1 MSQKQTPLFPLRQ
14 GRHTRQAHV
23 NLPEGTFEE
32 EHARQ
37 GFFGR
42 TTHLYRL
49 HPTTAWT
56 RIEGPLR
63 PHSYDLNQLR
73 AADGTGLARTI
84 GGGAGGSAPA
94 RDPRT
99 DADEAIR
106 ASMLGST
113 EEAFAPI
120 CLLHNSDVALHWV
133 SPKAM
138 DFFYRNAD
146 GDDVYYIHAGAGKL
160 ETTFGAIHYATGD
173 YLVIPRGTTYRFLPA
188 GATAEGGPDLTQR
201 YLLIESASE
210 VTIPDRN
217 QLGPNAIFDPAM
229 VDTPELEPYLEGADR
244 EWAVH
249 IKRENQITR
258 VYYPFNPLDVVGW
271 KGDLTVWRIN
281 VKDIRPVMSARYH
294 LPPSA
299 HTTFIAQNFVICS
312 FLPRP
317 FEEEAGAMR
326 VPFYHIN
333 IDYDEVLFYSDGHF
347 FSRDGI
353 GAGMMTWHPQGIHHG
368 PHPKAIPLSRTKDR
382 TDEVAV
388 MVDAYRP
395 LKATPAAERVENP
408 NYWASWK

>member
-1 MSQKQTPLFPLRQ
+1 MSKKETPLFPLRK
-14 GRHTRQAHV
+14 GLHTRQAHV
-23 NLPEGTFEE
+23 DLPAGTFEE

-49 HPTTAWT
+49 HPVTDWT

-63 PHSYDLNQLR
+63 PHSYDLN
-73 AADGTGLARTI
+73 GLEPST
-84 GGGAGGSAPA
+84 
-94 RDPRT
+94 
-99 DADEAIR
+99 DEAIQ
-106 ASMLGST
+106 ASMFGSR
-113 EEAFAPI
+113 EPAFAPI
-120 CLLHNSDVALHWV
+120 CILHNADVALHWV
-133 SPKAM
+133 APAAM

-146 GDDVYYIHAGAGKL
+146 GDDVYYIHAGGGKL
-160 ETTFGAIHYATGD
+160 ETTFGVIHYATGD
-173 YLVIPRGTTYRFLPA
+173 YLVIPRGTTYRFLPDA
-188 GATAEGGPDLTQR
+188 SDQR
-201 YLLIESASE
+201 YLLIEGFSE

-229 VDTPELEPYLEGADR
+229 VDTPELEPYEEGKGR

-249 IKRENQITR
+249 IKRQNEITK
-258 VYYPFNPLDVVGW
+258 VFYPFNPLDVVGW

-281 VKDIRPVMSARYH
+281 VKDIRPVLSARYH

-299 HTTFIAQNFVICS
+299 HSTFIANNFVICS

-317 FEEEAGAMR
+317 FEEEEGAMR
-326 VPFYHIN
+326 VPFFHSN
-333 IDYDEVLFYSDGHF
+333 IDYDEVLFYSAGHF

-353 GAGMMTWHPQGIHHG
+353 GAGMVTWHPQGIHHG
-368 PHPKAIPLSRTKDR
+368 PHPKAIPLSRTKER

-395 LKATPAAERVENP
+395 LKATPAAGLVENV

>member
-1 MSQKQTPLFPLRQ
+1 MAKETPLFPLRK
-14 GRHTRQAHV
+14 GRNSRQAHV
-23 NLPEGTFEE
+23 DLPEGTFEE

-42 TTHLYRL
+42 TTQLYRL

-63 PHSYDLNQLR
+63 PHSYDLN
-73 AADGTGLARTI
+73 GLAARTE
-84 GGGAGGSAPA
+84 
-94 RDPRT
+94 
-99 DADEAIR
+99 EAVR

-113 EEAFAPI
+113 EAAFSPI
-120 CLLHNSDVALHWV
+120 CLLHNSDVAMDWV
-133 SPKAM
+133 APQAM

-146 GDDVYYIHAGAGKL
+146 GDDVYYIHAGSGKL
-160 ETTFGAIHYATGD
+160 ETTFGVLFYATGD
-173 YLVIPRGTTYRFLPA
+173 YLVIPRGTTYRFLPGA
-188 GATAEGGPDLTQR
+188 GDQR
-201 YLLIESASE
+201 YLLIESAGE

-229 VDTPELEPYLEGADR
+229 VDTPELEDYQEGADR

-249 IKRENQITR
+249 IKRENEITK
-258 VYYPFNPLDVVGW
+258 VFYPFNPNDVVGW

-281 VKDIRPVMSARYH
+281 VKDIRPIMSHRYH

-299 HTTFIAQNFVICS
+299 HTTFIAPNFVICS

-317 FEEEAGAMR
+317 FEEEEGAMR

-368 PHPKAIPLSRTKDR
+368 PHPKAIPKSREKDR

-388 MVDAYRP
+388 MVDTFRP
-395 LKATPAAERVENP
+395 LKATPAAGLVENL

>member
-1 MSQKQTPLFPLRQ
+1 MLKKDTPLFPLRK
-14 GRHTRQAHV
+14 GVHTRQAHV
-23 NLPEGTFEE
+23 DLPAGTFEE
-32 EHARQ
+32 EHARN

-49 HPTTAWT
+49 HPVTDWT

-63 PHSYDLNQLR
+63 PHSYDLN
-73 AADGTGLARTI
+73 GLKPTE
-84 GGGAGGSAPA
+84 
-94 RDPRT
+94 D
-99 DADEAIR
+99 DAIR
-106 ASMLGST
+106 ASMFGST
-113 EEAFAPI
+113 ESAFAPI
-120 CLLHNSDVALHWV
+120 CLLHNADVALHWV
-133 SPKAM
+133 VPSAM

-146 GDDVYYIHAGAGKL
+146 GDDVYYIHAGGGKL

-173 YLVIPRGTTYRFLPA
+173 YLVIPRGTTYRFLPDS
-188 GATAEGGPDLTQR
+188 TSQR
-201 YLLIESASE
+201 YLLIESFSE

-229 VDTPELEPYLEGADR
+229 VDTPELEPYEEGKGR

-249 IKRENQITR
+249 IKRENAITK
-258 VYYPFNPLDVVGW
+258 VFYPFNPLDVVGW

-281 VKDIRPVMSARYH
+281 VKDIRPVLSARYH

-299 HTTFIAQNFVICS
+299 HSTFIAQNFVICS

-317 FEEEAGAMR
+317 FEEEEGAMR
-326 VPFYHIN
+326 VPFYHSN
-333 IDYDEVLFYSDGHF
+333 IDYDEVLFYSAGHF

-353 GAGMMTWHPQGIHHG
+353 GAGMVTWHPQGIHHG
-368 PHPKAIPLSRTKDR
+368 PHPKAIPLSRTKER

-388 MVDAYRP
+388 MVDTFRP
-395 LKATPAAERVENP
+395 LKATPAAGRVENL

>member
-1 MSQKQTPLFPLRQ
+1 MDPRSEVAMSKKETPLFPLRK
-14 GRHTRQAHV
+14 GLHARQAHV
-23 NLPEGTFEE
+23 DLPAGTFEE

-49 HPTTAWT
+49 HPVTDWT
-56 RIEGPLR
+56 RIEGPLKPR
-63 PHSYDLNQLR
+63 SYDLNGL
-73 AADGTGLARTI
+73 GLA
-84 GGGAGGSAPA
+84 AN
-94 RDPRT
+94 D
-99 DADEAIR
+99 AIR
-106 ASMLGST
+106 ASLFGST
-113 EEAFAPI
+113 EASFAPI
-120 CLLHNSDVALHWV
+120 CILHNSDVALHWV
-133 SPKAM
+133 APATM

-146 GDDVYYIHAGAGKL
+146 GDDVYYIHAGDGKL
-160 ETTFGAIHYATGD
+160 ETSFGALTYATGD
-173 YLVIPRGTTYRFLPA
+173 YLVIPRGTTYRFLPV
-188 GATAEGGPDLTQR
+188 GGDQR
-201 YLLIESASE
+201 YLLIESFSE

-229 VDTPELEPYLEGADR
+229 IDTPELEPYDASPQ

-249 IKRENQITR
+249 IKRENEITK
-258 VYYPFNPLDVVGW
+258 VFYPFNPLDIVGW

-281 VKDIRPVMSARYH
+281 VQDIRPILSARYH

-299 HTTFIAQNFVICS
+299 HSTFIANNFVICS

-326 VPFYHIN
+326 VPFYHSN
-333 IDYDEVLFYSDGHF
+333 IDYDEVLFYSAGHF

-353 GAGMMTWHPQGIHHG
+353 GAGMVTWHPQGIHHG
-368 PHPKAIPLSRTKDR
+368 PHPKAIPLSRTKAR

-388 MVDAYRP
+388 MVDTYRP
-395 LKATPAAERVENP
+395 LKATPAAGLVENE

>member
-1 MSQKQTPLFPLRQ
+1 MSKKESPLFPLRK
-14 GRHTRQAHV
+14 GVHARQAHV
-23 NLPEGTFEE
+23 NLPPGTFEE

-42 TTHLYRL
+42 ATHLYRL
-49 HPTTAWT
+49 HPVTDWT

-63 PHSYDLNQLR
+63 PHSYDLNQLI
-73 AADGTGLARTI
+73 AAAGTGLARAI
-84 GGGAGGSAPA
+84 GGGAGVGAPA

-99 DADEAIR
+99 EADGAIR
-106 ASMLGST
+106 ASLLGST
-113 EEAFAPI
+113 EPAFAPI
-120 CLLHNSDVALHWV
+120 CILHNADVALHWV
-133 SPKAM
+133 RPSAM

-146 GDDVYYIHAGAGKL
+146 ADDVYFIHAGGGKL
-160 ETTFGAIHYATGD
+160 ETSFGALSYGKGD
-173 YLVIPRGTTYRFLPA
+173 YLVIPRGTTYRFLPDA
-188 GATAEGGPDLTQR
+188 VAQC
-201 YLLIESASE
+201 YLLIESFSE

-229 VDTPELEPYLEGADR
+229 IDTPELEPYDATPR

-249 IKRENQITR
+249 IKRENQVTR

-281 VKDIRPVMSARYH
+281 VKDIRPILSARYH

-299 HTTFIAQNFVICS
+299 HSTFIANNFVICS

-317 FEEEAGAMR
+317 FEEEEGAMR
-326 VPFYHIN
+326 VPFYHSN
-333 IDYDEVLFYSDGHF
+333 IDYDEVLFYSAGHF

-353 GAGMMTWHPQGIHHG
+353 GEGMLTWHPQGIHHG

-388 MVDAYRP
+388 MVDTFRP
-395 LKATPAAERVENP
+395 LQATAAAGMVENLE
-408 NYWASWK
+408 YWASWK

>member
-1 MSQKQTPLFPLRQ
+1 MPKKEAPLFPLRK
-14 GRHTRQAHV
+14 GLHARQAHV
-23 NLPEGTFEE
+23 DLPPGTFEE

-49 HPTTAWT
+49 HPVTDWT

-63 PHSYDLNQLR
+63 PHSYDLNGLQPG
-73 AADGTGLARTI
+73 AAE
-84 GGGAGGSAPA
+84 S
-94 RDPRT
+94 
-99 DADEAIR
+99 IR
-106 ASMLGST
+106 SSMFGST
-113 EEAFAPI
+113 EAAFAPI
-120 CLLHNSDVALHWV
+120 CLLHNHDVALHWV
-133 SPKAM
+133 APTAM
-138 DFFYRNAD
+138 DFYYRNAD

-160 ETTFGAIHYATGD
+160 ETSFGALTYATGD
-173 YLVIPRGTTYRFLPA
+173 YLVIPRGTTYRFLPDQ
-188 GATAEGGPDLTQR
+188 GNQR
-201 YLLIESASE
+201 YLLIESFSE

-217 QLGPNAIFDPAM
+217 QLGPNALFDPAM
-229 VDTPELEPYLEGADR
+229 IDTPELEPYDAAPR

-249 IKRENQITR
+249 IKRENEITK

-281 VKDIRPVMSARYH
+281 VKDIRPVVSARYH

-299 HTTFIAQNFVICS
+299 HSTFIGTNFVICS

-317 FEEEAGAMR
+317 FEEEEGAMR
-326 VPFYHIN
+326 VPFYHSN
-333 IDYDEVLFYSDGHF
+333 IDYDEVLFYSAGHF

-353 GAGMMTWHPQGIHHG
+353 GAGMVTWHPQGIHHG

-388 MVDAYRP
+388 MVDTFRP
-395 LKATPAAERVENP
+395 LRATAAAGLVENAD
-408 NYWASWK
+408 YWASWK

>member
-1 MSQKQTPLFPLRQ
+1 METREVPMSKKETPLFPLRK
-14 GRHTRQAHV
+14 GLHTRQAHV
-23 NLPEGTFEE
+23 DLPGGTFEE

-37 GFFGR
+37 GFYGR

-49 HPTTAWT
+49 HPVTDWT

-63 PHSYDLNQLR
+63 PHSYDLN
-73 AADGTGLARTI
+73 GLA
-84 GGGAGGSAPA
+84 SSEDNA
-94 RDPRT
+94 RH
-99 DADEAIR
+99 
-106 ASMLGST
+106 ASMFGST
-113 EEAFAPI
+113 EATFAPI
-120 CLLHNSDVALHWV
+120 CLLHNGDVALHWV
-133 SPKAM
+133 APAAM

-146 GDDVYYIHAGAGKL
+146 GDDVYYIHAGGGKL
-160 ETTFGAIHYATGD
+160 ETTFGALTYATGD
-173 YLVIPRGTTYRFLPA
+173 YLVIPRGTTYRFLPD
-188 GATAEGGPDLTQR
+188 GSPQR
-201 YLLIESASE
+201 YLLIESFSE

-229 VDTPELEPYLEGADR
+229 IDTPELEPYDDTPK

-258 VYYPFNPLDVVGW
+258 VFYPFNPLDVVGW

-281 VKDIRPVMSARYH
+281 VKDIRPVVSARYH

-299 HTTFIAQNFVICS
+299 HSTFIANNFVICS

-326 VPFYHIN
+326 VPFFHSN
-333 IDYDEVLFYSDGHF
+333 IDYDEVLFYSAGHF

-368 PHPKAIPLSRTKDR
+368 PHPKAIPLSRQKDR

-388 MVDAYRP
+388 MVDAFRP
-395 LKATPAAERVENP
+395 LKATPAAELVENL

>member
-1 MSQKQTPLFPLRQ
+1 MSKKETPLFPLRK
-14 GRHTRQAHV
+14 GLHTRQAHV
-23 NLPEGTFEE
+23 DLPAGTFEE
-32 EHARQ
+32 EHARN

-49 HPTTAWT
+49 HPVTDWT

-63 PHSYDLNQLR
+63 PHSYDLNGLKPVGGVGFDR
-73 AADGTGLARTI
+73 AT
-84 GGGAGGSAPA
+84 GGGAGVGAPA
-94 RDPRT
+94 RDPRGNA
-99 DADEAIR
+99 ADEAIR
-106 ASMLGST
+106 ASMFGSV
-113 EEAFAPI
+113 EPSFAPI
-120 CLLHNSDVALHWV
+120 CILHNADVALHWV
-133 SPKAM
+133 APSAM

-146 GDDVYYIHAGAGKL
+146 GDDVYYIHAGGGKL
-160 ETTFGAIHYATGD
+160 ETTFGVIHYATGD

-188 GATAEGGPDLTQR
+188 EGEQR
-201 YLLIESASE
+201 YLLIEGFSE

-229 VDTPELEPYLEGADR
+229 VDTPELEAYDAAPR

-249 IKRENQITR
+249 IKRENQITK
-258 VYYPFNPLDVVGW
+258 VFYPFNPLDVVGW

-281 VKDIRPVMSARYH
+281 VKDIRPVVSARYH

-299 HTTFIAQNFVICS
+299 HSTFIANNFVICS

-317 FEEEAGAMR
+317 FEEEEGAMR
-326 VPFYHIN
+326 VPFFHSN
-333 IDYDEVLFYSDGHF
+333 IDYDEVLFYSAGHF

-353 GAGMMTWHPQGIHHG
+353 GAGMVTWHPQGIHHG

-388 MVDAYRP
+388 MVDAFRP
-395 LKATPAAERVENP
+395 LKATPAAGLVENV

>member
-1 MSQKQTPLFPLRQ
+1 MSKKETPLFPLRK
-14 GRHTRQAHV
+14 GLHTRQAHV
-23 NLPEGTFEE
+23 DLPAGTFEE
-32 EHARQ
+32 EHARN

-49 HPTTAWT
+49 HPVTDWT

-63 PHSYDLNQLR
+63 PHSYDLN
-73 AADGTGLARTI
+73 GLKP
-84 GGGAGGSAPA
+84 SV
-94 RDPRT
+94 
-99 DADEAIR
+99 DEAIQ
-106 ASMLGST
+106 ASMFGSR
-113 EEAFAPI
+113 EASFAPI
-120 CLLHNSDVALHWV
+120 CILHNADVALHWV
-133 SPKAM
+133 APSAM

-146 GDDVYYIHAGAGKL
+146 GDDVYYIHAGGGKL

-173 YLVIPRGTTYRFLPA
+173 YLVIPRGTTYRFLPS
-188 GATAEGGPDLTQR
+188 EGDQR
-201 YLLIESASE
+201 YLLIEGFSE

-229 VDTPELEPYLEGADR
+229 VDTPELEPYDEGKGR

-249 IKRENQITR
+249 IKRENQITK
-258 VYYPFNPLDVVGW
+258 VFYPFNPLDVVGW

-281 VKDIRPVMSARYH
+281 VKDIRPVLSARYH

-299 HTTFIAQNFVICS
+299 HSTFIANNFVICS

-317 FEEEAGAMR
+317 FEEEEGAMR
-326 VPFYHIN
+326 VPFFHSN
-333 IDYDEVLFYSDGHF
+333 IDYDEVLFYSAGHF

-353 GAGMMTWHPQGIHHG
+353 GAGMLTWHPQGIHHG
-368 PHPKAIPLSRTKDR
+368 PHPKAIPLSRTKER

-388 MVDAYRP
+388 MVDTFRP
-395 LKATPAAERVENP
+395 LKATPAAGLVENL

>member
-23 NLPEGTFEE
+23 DLPEGTFEE

-49 HPTTAWT
+49 HPVTDWT

-63 PHSYDLNQLR
+63 PHSYDLNGLR
-73 AADGTGLARTI
+73 AADGAEAGTPALA
-84 GGGAGGSAPA
+84 
-94 RDPRT
+94 PRT
-99 DADEAIR
+99 EAEEAIR
-106 ASMLGST
+106 SSMRGST
-113 EEAFAPI
+113 EATFAPI
-120 CLLHNSDVALHWV
+120 CLLHNHDVALHWV
-133 SPKAM
+133 APAAM

-173 YLVIPRGTTYRFLPA
+173 YLVIPRGTTYRFLPS
-188 GATAEGGPDLTQR
+188 GGDQR
-201 YLLIESASE
+201 YLLIESFSE

-229 VDTPELEPYLEGADR
+229 VDTPELEPYDATPR

-249 IKRENQITR
+249 IKRENAITK

-281 VKDIRPVMSARYH
+281 VKDIRPVLSARYH

-299 HTTFIAQNFVICS
+299 HSTFIAQNFVICS

-317 FEEEAGAMR
+317 FEEEEGAMR
-326 VPFYHIN
+326 VPFFHSN
-333 IDYDEVLFYSDGHF
+333 IDYDEVLFYSAGHF

-388 MVDAYRP
+388 MVDTYRP
-395 LKATPAAERVENP
+395 LKATPAAELVENM

>member
-23 NLPEGTFEE
+23 DLPEGTFEE

-49 HPTTAWT
+49 HPVTDWT

-63 PHSYDLNQLR
+63 PHSYDLN
-73 AADGTGLARTI
+73 GLKP
-84 GGGAGGSAPA
+84 SAE
-94 RDPRT
+94 
-99 DADEAIR
+99 EAIR
-106 ASMLGST
+106 ASMSGST
-113 EEAFAPI
+113 EAAFAPI
-120 CLLHNSDVALHWV
+120 CLLYNHDVALHWV
-133 SPKAM
+133 APAAM

-188 GATAEGGPDLTQR
+188 EGDQR
-201 YLLIESASE
+201 YLLIESFSE

-229 VDTPELEPYLEGADR
+229 VDTPELEPYDATPR

-249 IKRENQITR
+249 IKRENAITK

-281 VKDIRPVMSARYH
+281 VKDIRPVLSARYH

-299 HTTFIAQNFVICS
+299 HSTFIAQNFVICS

-317 FEEEAGAMR
+317 FEEEEGAMR
-326 VPFYHIN
+326 VPFFHSN
-333 IDYDEVLFYSDGHF
+333 IDYDEVLFYSAGHF

-388 MVDAYRP
+388 MVDTYRP
-395 LKATPAAERVENP
+395 LKATPAAELMENK

>member
-1 MSQKQTPLFPLRQ
+1 MSKKETPLFPLRK
-14 GRHTRQAHV
+14 GLHARQAHV
-23 NLPEGTFEE
+23 DLPAGTFEE

-49 HPTTAWT
+49 HPVTDWT

-63 PHSYDLNQLR
+63 PHSYDLNPLAD
-73 AADGTGLARTI
+73 AADAKVK
-84 GGGAGGSAPA
+84 
-94 RDPRT
+94 
-99 DADEAIR
+99 
-106 ASMLGST
+106 ASMFGST
-113 EEAFAPI
+113 EAAFAPI
-120 CLLHNSDVALHWV
+120 CILHNGDVALHWV
-133 SPKAM
+133 APAAM

-146 GDDVYYIHAGAGKL
+146 GDDVYYIHAGGGKL
-160 ETTFGAIHYATGD
+160 ETTFGALTYATGD
-173 YLVIPRGTTYRFLPA
+173 YLVIPRGTTYRFLPD
-188 GATAEGGPDLTQR
+188 GLPQR
-201 YLLIESASE
+201 YLLIESFSE

-229 VDTPELEPYLEGADR
+229 VDTPELEPYEVNPKEGPR

-249 IKRENQITR
+249 IKRESQITK
-258 VYYPFNPLDVVGW
+258 VFYPFNPLDVVGW

-281 VKDIRPVMSARYH
+281 VKDIRPVLSARYH

-299 HTTFIAQNFVICS
+299 HSTFIANNFVICS

-317 FEEEAGAMR
+317 FEEEEGAMR
-326 VPFYHIN
+326 VPFYHSN
-333 IDYDEVLFYSDGHF
+333 IDYDEVLFYSAGHF

-368 PHPKAIPLSRTKDR
+368 PHPKAIPLSRTKER

-388 MVDAYRP
+388 MVDAFRP
-395 LKATPAAERVENP
+395 LRATPAAELMENL